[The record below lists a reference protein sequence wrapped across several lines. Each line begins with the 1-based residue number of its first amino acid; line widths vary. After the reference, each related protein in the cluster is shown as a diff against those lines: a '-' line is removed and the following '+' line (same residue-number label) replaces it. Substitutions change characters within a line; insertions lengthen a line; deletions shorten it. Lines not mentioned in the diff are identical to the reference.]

1 MNIIIM
7 GGGKVGGIL
16 CRQLSSIE
24 NCDVTVIEK
33 NEEVLNRLTSK
44 FDIYGIVGSGTDVE
58 IVKQTPI
65 EDADIFV
72 AVSEKDEANLISSI
86 IAKKLGAKYTISRVR
101 GTEYSGNLGFLREA
115 MGISLVINPEKEAA
129 YSVYRMIK
137 YPYAVSV
144 ETFVGLDVSIIGVY
158 IDENSIVKNTLL
170 KDFRKRFNI
179 IICVI
184 QRDSEVFIPDGNSKI
199 HEGDIVYVTGQP
211 KDMQLFYQ
219 SVGFLNEKPLKKAM
233 IIGGGRMNH
242 YLLPL
247 LKRLNMDITVVE
259 INRDMARDISSTFED
274 VTVINRDGT
283 DQDLL
288 DELVIESY
296 DTFISLT
303 GVDEENA
310 LASLYAYEK
319 GVKKIIT
326 KINRTAITRLFD
338 KDKLKSIVNP
348 KRIIADEIIRTVRS
362 QMSAIDSDLLGL
374 YTLADEQ
381 VEAMQFQVAGNS
393 KFLGK
398 KLIDLQFIEN
408 TLVAYIIRD
417 GRLFF
422 PTGMGDIRE
431 NDLVLI
437 VTKNDEII
445 DIDDILV

>member
-1 MNIIIM
+1 M
-7 GGGKVGGIL
+7 
-16 CRQLSSIE
+16 
-24 NCDVTVIEK
+24 
-33 NEEVLNRLTSK
+33 
-44 FDIYGIVGSGTDVE
+44 
-58 IVKQTPI
+58 
-65 EDADIFV
+65 
-72 AVSEKDEANLISSI
+72 
-86 IAKKLGAKYTISRVR
+86 
-101 GTEYSGNLGFLREA
+101 
-115 MGISLVINPEKEAA
+115 
-129 YSVYRMIK
+129 
-137 YPYAVSV
+137 
-144 ETFVGLDVSIIGVY
+144 
-158 IDENSIVKNTLL
+158 
-170 KDFRKRFNI
+170 
-179 IICVI
+179 
-184 QRDSEVFIPDGNSKI
+184 
-199 HEGDIVYVTGQP
+199 
-211 KDMQLFYQ
+211 
-219 SVGFLNEKPLKKAM
+219 
-233 IIGGGRMNH
+233 
-242 YLLPL
+242 
-247 LKRLNMDITVVE
+247 
-259 INRDMARDISSTFED
+259 
-274 VTVINRDGT
+274 
-283 DQDLL
+283 
-288 DELVIESY
+288 
-296 DTFISLT
+296 
-303 GVDEENA
+303 DEENA

-422 PTGMGDIRE
+422 PTGMDDIRE